1 METQGGL
8 YVPAGKERHVFK
20 APAPR
25 PSLLGDLRPIFVRPG
40 DSTCPSGTLI
50 CVLLS
55 ERQLGS
61 ELSQIWKCMPQV
73 LIGLHSKSVTKQEAR
88 RSQP

>member
-25 PSLLGDLRPIFVRPG
+25 PSLLGTVSASFIREGNSIPYLSVLTHCGVSSLIGIF
-40 DSTCPSGTLI
+40 
-50 CVLLS
+50 LL
-55 ERQLGS
+55 LGS
-61 ELSQIWKCMPQV
+61 TSLQLHLFPQV
-73 LIGLHSKSVTKQEAR
+73 
-88 RSQP
+88 